1 MSSDLTYS
9 SPELE
14 TSGRII
20 TPYLPAEEREPVI
33 SVKKLK
39 AGYGEKVIINDV
51 SFEVPQ
57 GEIVC
62 LIGGSGCGKSTV
74 VRTLV
79 GLLEPMEGEVRVF
92 GKDPNNLEGGDRIG
106 LLKRTGMLFQNGALL
121 GSMTVAD
128 NVALPLR
135 EHTDLPDSIIQR
147 IVAAKLAMVGLPD
160 AGSLMPAELSGGMR
174 KRASL
179 SRAIALEPELLFCDE
194 PSAGLDPIVAAGL
207 DETLRSLQ
215 RRLGMTMIV
224 VTHELASIQLIAD
237 RVVMLRPG
245 GYVLEQ
251 GTIDEMNNSATPEVR
266 DFFGRIAPPE
276 GKIGRSLLT
285 ALEEG

>member
-1 MSSDLTYS
+1 MTDLTYS
-9 SPELE
+9 STDLE
-14 TSGRII
+14 TSGRIVA
-20 TPYLPAEEREPVI
+20 PYVPPEEQGPVI
-33 SVKKLK
+33 SVHKLK

-51 SFEVPQ
+51 SFEVPR

-92 GKDPNNLEGGDRIG
+92 GRDPGNLEGPDRIA

-121 GSMTVAD
+121 GSMTVAE

-135 EHTDLPDSIIQR
+135 EHTDLPDPIIER

-251 GTIDEMNNSATPEVR
+251 GTLDEMNNSDNPEVQ
-266 DFFGRIAPPE
+266 DFFGRVPPPE
-276 GKIGRSLLT
+276 GDVGRSLLT